1 MLSLLFM
8 NLFLCAAQGMKHAK
22 KRFAQGAL
30 SRIVFSNNYCNSNEL
45 NFSIVY
51 FRDIF
56 KT

>member
-1 MLSLLFM
+1 M
-8 NLFLCAAQGMKHAK
+8 NLFLYAAQGMKHAK
-22 KRFAQGAL
+22 KRFAQSAL
-30 SRIVFSNNYCNSNEL
+30 SRIVFSNNYCNSIEL